1 MYIYMWRWWV
11 KAIKKICVKR
21 KQGEEMPLSFD
32 FSQIKLIPPL
42 CVKRAFF
49 LAYTMEK
56 PSPDFFEIVSLQLCV
71 DIVFPIHT
79 YGVYLMKDQIIWH
92 FNVYIKPQ
100 FIVLCFLCTATIL
113 GFTFFVNSLGS
124 MRVSPD
130 AKWSPNGNQ
139 TCTLPWS

>member
-49 LAYTMEK
+49 LPTQWKNHHQFSDIE
-56 PSPDFFEIVSLQLCV
+56 FFEIVSL
-71 DIVFPIHT
+71 
-79 YGVYLMKDQIIWH
+79 
-92 FNVYIKPQ
+92 
-100 FIVLCFLCTATIL
+100 
-113 GFTFFVNSLGS
+113 
-124 MRVSPD
+124 
-130 AKWSPNGNQ
+130 
-139 TCTLPWS
+139 